1 MTSLTHWLFRSTIY
15 FSFQVVGN
23 FPDVF
28 SFINIYLVN
37 ALILSF
43 PDNAFMTPKGMCW
56 GTVSRGLTRKT
67 LCTLT
72 DACAYL
78 YFNMSLIYLTGIYRG
93 PSLSQTLETVVNN
106 KKEIFMELEVYRGRW
121 IVLQEWEK

>member
-1 MTSLTHWLFRSTIY
+1 MTSSLTHWLFRNTIY
-15 FSFQVVGN
+15 FNFQVVGN

-43 PDNAFMTPKGMCW
+43 PNDACMTPKGMCW
-56 GTVSRGLTRKT
+56 GRVLRGLTRKA

-72 DACAYL
+72 DACAYFH
-78 YFNMSLIYLTGIYRG
+78 FNISLIYLTGVYGG
-93 PSLSQTLETVVNN
+93 PSLSQTLET
-106 KKEIFMELEVYRGRW
+106 
-121 IVLQEWEK
+121 